1 MYDYRA
7 PLRDMA
13 FVVKELL
20 GLSAV
25 SRLSDY
31 EGYGEATDE
40 LFDAIQEECA
50 RFSQEVL
57 SPLNRMGD
65 QTPARMEAGAVVT
78 APGFKA
84 GYEQFIAAG
93 WNGLTAPVAFG
104 GQGLPN
110 VMGAPAEE
118 MWHAAN
124 MAFTLCP
131 LLTRGAIEAIHTVG
145 TPEQRQRYLPQMVS
159 GRWTGT
165 MNLTEPQAGSDLAAL
180 RTRAVPENG
189 HYRITGQ
196 KIFITYGD
204 QDYTENII
212 HLVLARLPDA
222 PAGVKGLSLF
232 IVPKFLLQPDGSLG
246 PANDLRTVSL
256 EHKLGIHASP
266 TCVLSYGDEGGA
278 WGELLGEPHRGLEIM
293 FIMMNAARFSVGVQG
308 MAIGQ
313 RAYQGALEYARERIQ
328 GTPLGLSTAA
338 PIVFHPDVKR
348 MLSSMKARLEACR
361 ALSYYAGQ
369 MLDLALA
376 EKDPTQRSWAQA
388 RSDLLTPIV
397 KGFCSES
404 GLWVANEALQVF
416 GGMGYVEETGIAQCL
431 RDARI
436 TTIYEGTTGIQANDL
451 VGRKLLRDQGAMV
464 RSLLTEIQAFLPEL
478 QHPAL
483 PGSLAQTLAHVL
495 GLAEQSSVHLG
506 KTALSGKLPQCFGVA
521 VPYLH
526 LLGWLVSGWLMARSA
541 LVAARKL
548 QEGSQETDFYQAKIA
563 TAVFYAEHGMGVS
576 TSLQRIVVGGGPALD
591 GMNPEH
597 F

>member
-1 MYDYRA
+1 MNDYRA

-25 SRLSDY
+25 ARLTHH
-31 EGYGEATDE
+31 EGYAEATDE

-57 SPLNRMGD
+57 SPLNWTGD
-65 QTPARMEAGAVVT
+65 QHPAKIESGQVRT
-78 APGFKA
+78 APGFKS
-84 GYEQFIAAG
+84 GYEQFVAAG
-93 WNGLTAPVAFG
+93 WNGLTAPAAFG

-110 VMGAPAEE
+110 LIGAPVEE

-145 TPEQRQRYLPQMVS
+145 TPDQCQRYLPQMVS
-159 GRWTGT
+159 GQWTGT

-180 RTRAVPENG
+180 RTRAVPEG
-189 HYRITGQ
+189 EHYRITGQ

-212 HLVLARLPDA
+212 HLVLARLPNA
-222 PAGVKGLSLF
+222 PAGVKGISLF
-232 IVPKFLLQPDGSLG
+232 VVPKYLINADGSVGL
-246 PANDLRTVSL
+246 PNDVRTVSV

-266 TCVLSYGDEGGA
+266 TCVLSYGDDGGA

-308 MAIGQ
+308 VAIGQ
-313 RAYQGALEYARERIQ
+313 RAYQGALDYARERIQ
-328 GTPLGLSTAA
+328 GIPLGLKAAA
-338 PIVFHPDVKR
+338 PIAWHPDVKR
-348 MLSSMKARLEACR
+348 MLSCMKARIEACR
-361 ALSYYAGQ
+361 ALSYYGGQ
-369 MLDLALA
+369 ILDLALG
-376 EKDPTQRSWAQA
+376 ENDPAQRAWAQA

-397 KGFCSES
+397 KGFCTES
-404 GLWVANEALQVF
+404 GLWIANEALQVF
-416 GGMGYVEETGIAQCL
+416 GGMGYIEETGVAQCL

-451 VGRKLLRDQGAMV
+451 VGRKLLRDQCEMV
-464 RSLLTEIQAFLPEL
+464 RSLLTEIKTSLPGL
-478 QHPAL
+478 QHPE
-483 PGSLAQTLAHVL
+483 LAPDLVQTLTHVL
-495 GLAEQSSVHLG
+495 GLAEQSSLHLG
-506 KTALSGKLPQCFGVA
+506 KTAMAGQLPQCFGVA

-526 LLGWLVSGWLMARSA
+526 LMGWLVSGWLMARSA
-541 LVAARKL
+541 LVAAQQL
-548 QEGSQETDFYQAKIA
+548 QAGTNEADFYRAKIA
-563 TAVFYAEHGMGVS
+563 TANFYAAHAMGVS
-576 TSLQRIVVGGGPALD
+576 TSLHRIVVGGAPALD
-591 GMNPEH
+591 EMNPEH